1 MGGLARVLGLGCLF
15 CLVTACGGSEFS
27 ESGATGGSDAGTGAT
42 GGGGGGSGGGATGGA
57 GAAGGQSGSGGGA
70 DAAPPNNCTS
80 ELFGKDCQDPLV
92 TTGDATCDQCG
103 RANCCNQTNACLAN
117 ETCAQQLRCYLENC
131 LNQSAFNCVPGTC
144 PTCLGATGTFIGV
157 SSCLQTNCTSVCPML
172 IP

>member
-57 GAAGGQSGSGGGA
+57 GATGGQSGSGGA

-80 ELFGKDCQDPLV
+80 ELFGKNCQDPLV

-103 RANCCNQTNACLAN
+103 RTNCCNQTNACLAN

-131 LNQSAFNCVPGTC
+131 LNQSAFNCVPGAC

>member
-57 GAAGGQSGSGGGA
+57 GATGGQSGSGGA

-131 LNQSAFNCVPGTC
+131 LNQSAFNCVPGAC